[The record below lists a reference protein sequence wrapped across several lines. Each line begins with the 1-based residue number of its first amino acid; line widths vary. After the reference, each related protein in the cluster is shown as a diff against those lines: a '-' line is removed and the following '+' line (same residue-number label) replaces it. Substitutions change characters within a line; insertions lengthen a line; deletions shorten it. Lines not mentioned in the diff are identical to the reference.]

1 MKGDTMKITIL
12 PAALIAIFVLGDAN
26 AQDDAVKKELAKLE
40 GTWDIVSGVERGQP
54 SSEQLLKN
62 LKFVFK
68 GTQLTFAGDDVMAKK
83 VGKIAVKIDASTTP
97 KCIDF
102 DLKVDAGALKD
113 RLLEGIYEWKGDELK
128 LCISEVAGNRP
139 LDFEA
144 KEGSNRVLFVL
155 KRQKP

>member
-1 MKGDTMKITIL
+1 MKYGFLALSVFALL
-12 PAALIAIFVLGDAN
+12 PLCAVQ

-68 GTQLTFAGDDVMAKK
+68 GNQLTFAGDDVMAKK
-83 VGKIAVKIDASTTP
+83 VGKIAVKIDATTTP

-102 DLKVDAGALKD
+102 KLSVDAGALKD